1 MARLP
6 SPKNSSAQPCTK
18 MAAFLGSE
26 TSARQTSGPTKG
38 RRSSFQ
44 SAFSMPLP
52 PTTVKL
58 ELTSS
63 AKAHAATSTTT
74 SVEVCASAGPSS
86 KPMQHIAPT
95 ASGLAGGLPAR
106 TMTWRKGRFTVRFRQ
121 FAVNSSSMSSHF
133 ACLLPKNES
142 NLKPPFPACAPMWL
156 NRRTFVHSGGTL
168 AKMALNPFFVP
179 STAVALSSPKSG
191 HTAKALQ
198 FTRSSSNFSKGN
210 LAASSKSIKIVP
222 LASSANL
229 ATKASPGPAPRMPQT
244 AIRSRAPAAPTE
256 LPPMVTAGFAAN
268 GAPFMISS
276 TFSPNAACRL
286 STSSA
291 NSSSKASNPSWKAS
305 SSASAAAS
313 SSSLG
318 PSPPACRA
326 TLTIRASATS
336 EAEGL
341 RKRRLQRLPPTQA
354 QPTTAATLMACRAS
368 VTGCCGCKGDG
379 ASANAVAG
387 AVAGWTPGGA
397 AGTKKAAIAWYDLV
411 ADRWMDCA
419 P

>member
-52 PTTVKL
+52 PTTLKL

-63 AKAHAATSTTT
+63 AKARAATSTTT

-86 KPMQHIAPT
+86 KPMQHIAPA

-133 ACLLPKNES
+133 ACLLPKKES

-156 NRRTFVHSGGTL
+156 KRRTFVHSGGTL
-168 AKMALNPFFVP
+168 AKMALKPFFVP
-179 STAVALSSPKSG
+179 STTTALSSPKSG

-210 LAASSKSIKIVP
+210 LAASSKSIKIAP

-244 AIRSRAPAAPTE
+244 AMRSKAPAAPTA
-256 LPPMVTAGFAAN
+256 LPPMVTAGFDAN

-276 TFSPNAACRL
+276 IFPPNAACRL

-291 NSSSKASNPSWKAS
+291 NSSSIASNPSW
-305 SSASAAAS
+305 
-313 SSSLG
+313 
-318 PSPPACRA
+318 
-326 TLTIRASATS
+326 
-336 EAEGL
+336 
-341 RKRRLQRLPPTQA
+341 
-354 QPTTAATLMACRAS
+354 
-368 VTGCCGCKGDG
+368 
-379 ASANAVAG
+379 
-387 AVAGWTPGGA
+387 
-397 AGTKKAAIAWYDLV
+397 
-411 ADRWMDCA
+411 
-419 P
+419 